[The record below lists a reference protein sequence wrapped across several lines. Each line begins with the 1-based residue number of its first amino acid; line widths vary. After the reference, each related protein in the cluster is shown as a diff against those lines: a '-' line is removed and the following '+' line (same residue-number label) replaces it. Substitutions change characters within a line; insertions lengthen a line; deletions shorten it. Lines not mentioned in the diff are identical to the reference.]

1 MPSFASASRTATEVA
16 RIGSA
21 GRPIEEPRHHRET
34 YRYARAVDDKLAILR
49 GVPLFADLDE
59 RSLQAVA
66 VLAREVAFKAG
77 DVLMLEGETGGEFY
91 VIVDGTV
98 RIERGDRTI
107 RSMTAG
113 GFLGEIA
120 LVGHGPRTAT
130 ATCVSDVRLLEIRAH
145 EFERLMATLPAVA
158 RRVRAA
164 IERRPRSGD
173 AGGA

>member
-1 MPSFASASRTATEVA
+1 M
-16 RIGSA
+16 
-21 GRPIEEPRHHRET
+21 
-34 YRYARAVDDKLAILR
+34 DDKLAHLR

-66 VLAREVAFKAG
+66 VLAREVAPRAG
-77 DVLMLEGETGGEFY
+77 EVLMLEGEPGDAFY

-98 RIERGDRTI
+98 RVEHGDRTI

-120 LVGHGPRTAT
+120 LVEHGARTAT
-130 ATCVSDVRLLEIRAH
+130 ATCVTDCRMLEIKRH
-145 EFERLMATLPAVA
+145 EFERLMNTRPAVH

-164 IERRPRSGD
+164 IERR
-173 AGGA
+173 AGA